1 MRGACM
7 SFDSPTPDA
16 VARNLL
22 LPAAELGLF
31 YRPIHLL
38 IGKLPWSDCLSPYT
52 RDLTITL
59 DEFVDFAPSQGLPIP
74 AKPAETH
81 AQENW
86 YYEIAQIFTSQA
98 PKRLSE
104 KLHVE
109 KSLGIHRL
117 ASPEHQS
124 VWIDSG
130 RIDWQAT
137 DCRLCDL
144 GTKLTNPHPV
154 WFILNP
160 ETFAEPETLLTHI
173 VHTLERSLSS
183 LTLCGTISQAVGQ
196 ALQSQASQTLFYWE
210 KQSPHDATNYEKAA
224 KTLART
230 ILGENSPQMGSADGL
245 NKSGPVFRIKA

>member
-1 MRGACM
+1 M
-7 SFDSPTPDA
+7 SFDSATPDA
-16 VARNLL
+16 VARSLL

-38 IGKLPWSDCLSPYT
+38 IGKLPWSDSLSPYT

-59 DEFVDFAPSQGLPIP
+59 DQFADFAPSQGLSMP
-74 AKPAETH
+74 AKPTEAG

-86 YYEIAQIFTSQA
+86 YYELAQIFTSQA

-104 KLHVE
+104 KLSVE

-117 ASPEHQS
+117 ASSRHQS

-137 DCRLCDL
+137 DSRLCHL
-144 GTKLTNPHPV
+144 GPNLPSPHPV
-154 WFILNP
+154 WCILNP
-160 ETFAEPETLLTHI
+160 ETFAEPETVLTHI
-173 VHTLERSLSS
+173 VHTLERTLVS
-183 LTLCGTISQAVGQ
+183 LTLCATLSQAACQ
-196 ALQSQASQTLFYWE
+196 ALESQASQTSFYWE
-210 KQSPHDATNYEKAA
+210 EQNPQDATLYEKAA

-230 ILGENSPQMGSADGL
+230 ILGESSPPVASSPGP
-245 NKSGPVFRIKA
+245 NKSGPIFRIKA